1 MGTAWRLVSCSTN
14 LGAAI
19 LSLTA
24 LSFLGLGVQ
33 PPQAEWGAMI
43 SGGRV
48 FFQTAPWVI
57 VAPGLAIGLT
67 VLSVSLL
74 GDSLGDLADPRRA
87 RP

>member
-1 MGTAWRLVSCSTN
+1 VFRLLVSRPRR
-14 LGAAI
+14 AA
-19 LSLTA
+19 A
-24 LSFLGLGVQ
+24 PGGV
-33 PPQAEWGAMI
+33 GCDDKR
-43 SGGRV
+43 GRV

-74 GDSLGDLADPRRA
+74 GDGLGDLADPRRA